1 MSARNLQSK
10 RTSTMRQ
17 RYQYMLFGLYG
28 EWLGITAH
36 RSVALAHKA
45 RGDWA

>member
-1 MSARNLQSK
+1 
-10 RTSTMRQ
+10 MRQ
-17 RYQYMLFGLYG
+17 PRYQYLLFGFLG
-28 EWLGITAH
+28 EFCGITAR